1 MFDFYPES
9 INQTPL
15 PLQID
20 NIFVCNSLL
29 YLFFRSTATL
39 QRRWLN
45 WDGNSPKHTIYCT
58 HKMDWNVCVKEGTER
73 KRLRNNRFH
82 VNSLLPSKVTHTHK
96 WKCSGSPPFLE
107 LTCTRFARALT
118 RLLPTTSPSLS
129 LTSSSFYLLLFA
141 SQRHNRNGNG
151 TFSFRVVVFVRS
163 CWQATQYHNKIHGS
177 TVNKGFYSLATF
189 ILSPLFSCA
198 PCHHLLSLCRLIFDS
213 L

>member
-1 MFDFYPES
+1 MATKCELIERFRLLMAARQKVRFHFGTSVKLNLDKISDRFMFDFYPES

-82 VNSLLPSKVTHTHK
+82 VNSLLPSKVIHTHTQMK
-96 WKCSGSPPFLE
+96 
-107 LTCTRFARALT
+107 
-118 RLLPTTSPSLS
+118 
-129 LTSSSFYLLLFA
+129 
-141 SQRHNRNGNG
+141 
-151 TFSFRVVVFVRS
+151 V
-163 CWQATQYHNKIHGS
+163 
-177 TVNKGFYSLATF
+177 
-189 ILSPLFSCA
+189 
-198 PCHHLLSLCRLIFDS
+198 
-213 L
+213 